1 MSRWETIMDEEK
13 EAHDAVLKTR
23 IALQAI
29 RGDRTVAEIALEY
42 GCDPKDVTRWKKQ
55 VIDEIPK
62 IFTKSETNSD

>member
-1 MSRWETIMDEEK
+1 MDEEK

-29 RGDRTVAEIALEY
+29 RGERTVAEIALEY
-42 GCDPKDVTRWKKQ
+42 GLDQEEVMRWKKQ

-62 IFTKSETNSD
+62 IFTKSEKNSD

>member
-1 MSRWETIMDEEK
+1 MDEEK

-29 RGDRTVAEIALEY
+29 RGERTVAEIALEY
-42 GCDPKDVTRWKKQ
+42 GLDQEEVMRWKKQ

-62 IFTKSETNSD
+62 ILSKSEKNSD